1 MVEAEHVVAVDD
13 LLGEDVVV
21 GEVVGLC
28 VGRALHHREL
38 DALELLALDARALR
52 DALLRV
58 LEELALRC
66 GWLANELPGTR
77 SGRGTYLFDQE
88 DEGYTVRFG
97 DVLVEVV
104 GPNQMLIF
112 PQHCLFRRRRL
123 HVELRVVVEI

>member
-1 MVEAEHVVAVDD
+1 MVEAEHVVAVDH

-28 VGRALHHREL
+28 VGRALHHGEL

-66 GWLANELPGTR
+66 VWLANGTAWNA
-77 SGRGTYLFDQE
+77 
-88 DEGYTVRFG
+88 FG
-97 DVLVEVV
+97 DGDLLV
-104 GPNQMLIF
+104 
-112 PQHCLFRRRRL
+112 
-123 HVELRVVVEI
+123 